1 MNARATRKTKAK
13 RPLTFAAVRKVALA
27 LPGVEEGTSYG
38 TPAFKVR
45 GKFLTRLREEDQ
57 SLVLTVRSMA
67 ERDALL
73 QADPEVFHVTE
84 HYRNYPHVL
93 VRLATVQK
101 DVLARML
108 TDSWCRVAPRQLLQE
123 Q

>member
-1 MNARATRKTKAK
+1 M
-13 RPLTFAAVRKVALA
+13 TFAAVRQLAFA
-27 LPGVEEGTSYG
+27 LPGVEEGSSYG

-57 SLVLTVRSMA
+57 SLVLTVGSMV

-73 QADPEVFHVTE
+73 RADPEVFHVTE

-108 TDSWCRVAPRQLLQE
+108 TDSWCRVAPRRLLAE
-123 Q
+123 RD